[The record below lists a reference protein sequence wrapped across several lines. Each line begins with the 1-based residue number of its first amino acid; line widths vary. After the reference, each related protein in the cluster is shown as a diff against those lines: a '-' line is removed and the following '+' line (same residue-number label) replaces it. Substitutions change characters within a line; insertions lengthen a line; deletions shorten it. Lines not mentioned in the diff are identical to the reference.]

1 MIQIPF
7 AVIRLTSLAE
17 RILRAVECPVYR
29 SAGHKG
35 SGYADSAHGIQPV
48 SILKYSSFQGLGL
61 DSLGEA
67 VHLNRIEH
75 FRFFLFRQID
85 FLQELAYCL
94 PSPDL
99 LILLCI

>member
-48 SILKYSSFQGLGL
+48 GILKYFALQGLGV

-67 VHLNRIEH
+67 VNLDRIEH